1 MANTTYQVTLSLDG
15 AHTISVTSDEPAA
28 MKTAVAWAKA
38 TYDALVEHDRTAST
52 AVATDG
58 HADDNAGGH
67 ADAAPMCAV
76 HHTAMVRM
84 QGRKGPFWSCHERM
98 EVGRFCS
105 YRPPQA

>member
-38 TYDALVEHDRTAST
+38 TYDALVEHDRKAST
-52 AVATDG
+52 AAAADRTTDDEAGAEVAPT
-58 HADDNAGGH
+58 
-67 ADAAPMCAV
+67 CAV
-76 HHTAMVRM
+76 HHKAMVRV
-84 QGRKGPFWSCHERM
+84 QGKRGPFWSCHERT
-98 EVGRFCS
+98 EDGRFCS